1 MSQDFADSVFAH
13 TPPRERGVSSRR
25 VALALL
31 VLAVLPLL
39 LLLLVAWDVQRRA
52 VVERAE
58 HDMAAWASLHVA
70 SQEQVLEATRQFL
83 VAVSNTRSV
92 IAADWPACN
101 AYLQRLGDHFPHYV
115 SIGVIALDGTVVCRS
130 TPSTAA
136 IDLGDRPYFKAIV
149 NGAPYAMGDYL
160 VGRVSGSKTV
170 PFAHPVRDSQGTL
183 QAVAFVGMDLNV
195 LGQRLRAVPMPA
207 GVSAVVADSTGAVL
221 ASTPQAGAASGAPG
235 VDKVVGGG
243 VDEGVTLAMAQ
254 GRAGSLRTVGADR
267 RELMHHVLP
276 VTVGTGKLQLAVSA
290 PVAVLV
296 RPLTQQL
303 GVFMAALLAL
313 LALYAVLIWRL
324 GRLWLLRPLEQLGRA
339 MRQIEL
345 GIYQGPDPASR
356 SGVREIQVLQRG
368 LTTMWTGLARRARQ
382 RDAALAA
389 SDAASAELQAVLNAM
404 DDGFLVLDRAW
415 SIKFCNRRAAALVL
429 RELDDMDGCDF
440 WSLFPGERQ
449 QEAREACE
457 REIGHGNP
465 FAYEEYHGH
474 YQRWFEI
481 RLFAAGDGIGVFLRD
496 STPHWEVIGELRER
510 ERRYRELFEA
520 NPNVMWIFDTR
531 TLQFLAVNAA
541 AVRRYGYTEAEFL
554 TMRATDI
561 RPVDDREQ
569 FAQSVQR
576 VGNASSLK
584 DEPSIWRHVTKSGEL
599 MLVDIVHHAITFEG
613 RPARLVMATDVTSRL
628 ATESRLRRQLERLDT
643 TYGQAAAALL
653 ASRQIVSGYMRMLRT
668 DVLPAL
674 RRMQTLDAQAG
685 AELERVRRKAGR
697 VAHMLEEVL
706 RLTEIGRA
714 PFELVLADLGAMA
727 TAYVK
732 VLRRRD
738 PQRVVHVEIE
748 PGLQC
753 RCDPALAQLLVH
765 ALLDNAWKFTA
776 NQPNAWIRMGR
787 EPSRDGDSA
796 APAFFVSDNGVG
808 FDATEQ
814 DRLYRPFARLHSGAE
829 FPGDGLGLA
838 TARAVVTR
846 HGGEI
851 HARSQ
856 PGQGATFIFTL
867 EAKPRPVGLKVSEVV
882 IDSLPPWED

>member
-13 TPPRERGVSSRR
+13 AAPRVRGVSSRR

-39 LLLLVAWDVQRRA
+39 LLLLVAWGVQRRA

-70 SQEQVLEATRQFL
+70 SQEQVLEATRQLL

-101 AYLQRLGDHFPHYV
+101 AYLQRLGGHFPHYV
-115 SIGVIALDGTVVCRS
+115 SIGVIALDGAVVCRS
-130 TPSTAA
+130 TQSTAA
-136 IDLGDRPYFKAIV
+136 IQLGDRPYFKAVV

-160 VGRVSGSKTV
+160 VGRVTGSKTV
-170 PFAHPVRDSQGTL
+170 PFAHPVRDGQGVL
-183 QAVAFVGMDLNV
+183 LAVAFVGMDLNV

-207 GVSAVVADSTGAVL
+207 GVSAAVADRTGAVL
-221 ASTPQAGAASGAPG
+221 ASTQPGGAASAAPG
-235 VDKVVGGG
+235 L
-243 VDEGVTLAMAQ
+243 DEGVTLAMAQ
-254 GRAGSLRTVGADR
+254 GHSGSLRTMGADR
-267 RELMHHVLP
+267 RELMHHILP
-276 VTVGTGKLQLAVSA
+276 LAVGTGKLQLAVSA
-290 PVAVLV
+290 PVQILV

-303 GVFMAALLAL
+303 GVFMAGLLAL
-313 LALYAVLIWRL
+313 LALYGVLIWRL
-324 GRLWLLRPLEQLGRA
+324 GRLWLLRPLEQLGRS

-345 GIYQGPDPASR
+345 GIYPGPDPASR
-356 SGVREIQVLQRG
+356 SWVREIRVLQRG
-368 LTTMWTGLARRARQ
+368 LTAMWTGLARRARQ

-389 SDAASAELQAVLNAM
+389 SDAARAELQAVLNEM
-404 DDGFLVLDRAW
+404 DDGFLVLDRGW

-429 RELDDMDGCDF
+429 REPDDMDGCDF
-440 WSLFPGERQ
+440 WSLFPGEGLRAARQ
-449 QEAREACE
+449 ACE
-457 REIGHGNP
+457 REIGLGNP
-465 FAYEEYHGH
+465 FACEEYHAH

-481 RLFAAGDGIGVFLRD
+481 RFFAAGDGIGVFLRD
-496 STPHWEVIGELRER
+496 STPHWEMIGELRER

-531 TLQFLAVNAA
+531 TLEFLAVNAA

-554 TMRATDI
+554 AMRATEI
-561 RPVDDREQ
+561 GPMDDREQ
-569 FAQSVQR
+569 FAQSVQSVQR
-576 VGNASSLK
+576 VGHASSLK

-599 MLVDIVHHAITFEG
+599 MLVDIAHHAIAFEG

-628 ATESRLRRQLERLDT
+628 ATESRLRRQLERLDA
-643 TYGQAAAALL
+643 TYGQAAAALQ
-653 ASRQIVSGYMRMLRT
+653 ASRQIVSGYMRMLRA

-674 RRMQTLDAQAG
+674 RRMQTLDAQTP

-714 PFELVLADLGAMA
+714 PFEPVLVDLGAVA
-727 TAYVK
+727 AAQVK

-753 RCDPALAQLLVH
+753 RCDPALAPLLVH

-776 NQPNAWIRMGR
+776 NQPHAWIRMGR
-787 EPSRDGDSA
+787 EPARDGDSGV
-796 APAFFVSDNGVG
+796 PAFFLSDNGVG
-808 FDATEQ
+808 FDAAEQ
-814 DRLYRPFARLHSGAE
+814 ERLYKPFARLHSGAE

-838 TARAVVTR
+838 TARAVVAR

-867 EAKPRPVGLKVSEVV
+867 EARPRPLGLQVSEVV
-882 IDSLPPWED
+882 IESLPPWED